1 MFKKLC
7 PIFLFSLLLIGCKKD
22 SPVAPIQELPTS
34 TKGVYILNEGGFTKS
49 NSSLSFYVPDSNKVY
64 SDVFFAANNRLLGDV
79 GNDIVIYGGKGYI
92 VVNNSNKIEIISLDN
107 NKSLGTMAV
116 AGNSPC
122 KLAIVSDSK
131 GYLTNL
137 YKGTVTSFNPTTYS
151 VIKNDIKVGSNPQG
165 IAVANGKVY
174 VCNSGYGSDSTVSVI
189 DPGVDSVVAT
199 IKVEKQPTDI
209 AVDSDGELIVT
220 CYGYI
225 DFSDP
230 TKDTPGNITVINPK
244 TNSITVTIPFPLAT
258 YGHPSELA
266 ISNKGYGLTFVK
278 NGVVKFDTKTNSII
292 SSDFIPKVAYSI
304 AIDDLSDKIYI
315 GDAKDFVQNGS
326 VLVYD
331 KNGIKTDSVT
341 AGIIPGTIVFKR

>member
-1 MFKKLC
+1 MFKKLFF
-7 PIFLFSLLLIGCKKD
+7 IFVFSIVLIGCKKE

-34 TKGVYILNEGGFTKS
+34 TKGVYIVNEGGFTKS
-49 NSSLSFYVPDSNKVY
+49 NSSLSFYIPDSNKVY
-64 SDVFFAANNRLLGDV
+64 SDVFFAANNRSLGDV
-79 GNDIVIYGGKGYI
+79 ANDMVIYGNKGYI
-92 VVNNSNKIEIISLDN
+92 VVNHSNKIEIISLDN
-107 NKSLGTMAV
+107 NKSLGIMAV
-116 AGNSPC
+116 AGNSPS

-131 GYLTNL
+131 GYTTNL

-151 VIKNDIKVGSNPQG
+151 VIKDGIKVGSNPQG

-220 CYGYI
+220 CYGYS

-230 TKDTPGNITVINPK
+230 TKDTPGNITVIDPK
-244 TNSITVTIPFPLAT
+244 TNSVRATILLPLAT

-266 ISNKGYGLTFVK
+266 ISNKGYGFTFVK
-278 NGVVKFDTKTNSII
+278 NGVLKFDTKTNSII
-292 SSDFIPKVAYSI
+292 SSVFIPKAAYSV
-304 AIDDLSDKIYI
+304 AVDDVTDKIYI
-315 GDAKDFVQNGS
+315 GDAKDYVQNGS
-326 VLVYD
+326 VFVYD

-341 AGIIPGTIVFKR
+341 VGIIPGTIVFKR